1 MKFCQECG
9 TQLNDTAKFCVKCG
23 TSCDVK
29 GNSIATQSIGQ
40 ASFSRYYGMTFKD
53 IFGKIIELTP
63 QGVYIYRHKGIY
75 LKFDNVIPYKHI
87 LHLNLSRPSFIYGAG
102 YLSIVTASGGLS
114 ADYKSKAPLS
124 TKTSQELCDNQNV
137 ISFYKLADIQ
147 AIYDALTA
155 ILNG

>member
-23 TSCDVK
+23 TPCDVK
-29 GNSIATQSIGQ
+29 ENTIPTQTIVQ
-40 ASFSRYYGMTFKD
+40 DSFSRYYGMSFKD

-63 QGVYIYRHKGIY
+63 QGVYIYRHKGIF

-87 LHLNLSRPSFIYGAG
+87 LHLNLSRPSFINGNG

-137 ISFYKLADIQ
+137 ISFRKLADIQ

-155 ILNG
+155 ILDG